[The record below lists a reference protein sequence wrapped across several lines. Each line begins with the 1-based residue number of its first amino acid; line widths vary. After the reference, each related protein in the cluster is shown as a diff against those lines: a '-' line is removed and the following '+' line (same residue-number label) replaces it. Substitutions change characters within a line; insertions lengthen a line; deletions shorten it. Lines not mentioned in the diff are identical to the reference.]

1 MFLQQI
7 FGVSAPIPVF
17 QVFIFNFRGHKI
29 YLLSYFQN
37 IRSEF
42 WALKGLSLP
51 YPKFVIADFW
61 RNKGLSGRDTALGF
75 IHKGYPTYLF
85 DIVLIRAELRALD
98 PYMLFQQWTKSSDLF
113 RNIVNHWGSN
123 FLLNYVKFHSKVLSL
138 APLWFLGLGK
148 GILGTK

>member
-1 MFLQQI
+1 MFSQQI

-29 YLLSYFQN
+29 YLLSFFQN

-61 RNKGLSGRDTALGF
+61 SNKGLSGRDTALGF

-98 PYMLFQQWTKSSDLF
+98 P
-113 RNIVNHWGSN
+113 
-123 FLLNYVKFHSKVLSL
+123 
-138 APLWFLGLGK
+138 
-148 GILGTK
+148 